1 MTIGKEIKQ
10 FRKTNNLS
18 QQQLANMLGV
28 STPSVSRWET
38 GKENPTR
45 YNMKRIKDLILKQA
59 GSPEEEEE
67 IIREIVLITFE
78 SGYMVAIDRDQALD
92 EIISYQDSIEEIQV
106 VEYKSKNNGEQQ

>member
-10 FRKTNNLS
+10 F
-18 QQQLANMLGV
+18 
-28 STPSVSRWET
+28 
-38 GKENPTR
+38 
-45 YNMKRIKDLILKQA
+45 KQA
-59 GSPEEEEE
+59 GSPEEEEQ
-67 IIREIVLITFE
+67 IIRKAQEIVLITFE